1 VVSVYEINSWEKV
14 WEMERFFCCAKVVYY
29 SGKTDD
35 LINLLDVQI
44 RHDDTYKNLKSF
56 DKDDA
61 KTFSEFS

>member
-1 VVSVYEINSWEKV
+1 
-14 WEMERFFCCAKVVYY
+14 MERFFCCAKVVYY